1 MKNTVRNLILP
12 VVLVLAGCGLL
23 LSSTGCAK
31 DLSLEDKVDT
41 SYHFRFTLDGNPK
54 DFKENILAERR
65 VDPNLETILVQGLA
79 DLSTNPAG
87 MLLVLAEQPPVIPRT
102 YPEVAGRDAPAMAYT
117 DSAGTVF
124 TNLFVPTASGFEL
137 TISQISATTVR
148 GTFKG
153 QMADA
158 NGNIHTVT
166 NGSFYAPFR

>member
-12 VVLVLAGCGLL
+12 LLLVLTGCTLL
-23 LSSTGCAK
+23 LTSTGCSK
-31 DLSLEDKVDT
+31 EESLEDKLDT
-41 SYHFRFTLDGNPK
+41 SYHFRFTLDGRAQ

-65 VDPNLETILVQGLA
+65 LETSLETVIVQGLA
-79 DLSTNPAG
+79 DLSTDPAG
-87 MLLVLAEQPPVIPRT
+87 MLLVLAEQPPVIPQT
-102 YPEVAGRDAPAMAYT
+102 YPEVPGKDAPAMAYT
-117 DSAGTVF
+117 DSVGTVF

-166 NGSFYAPFR
+166 DGSFYAPFR